1 MGLLF
6 ENANTKSLDKK
17 WYATNMLPI
26 CTPLQVLSFKTKDH
40 IQKSYLWVVNP
51 QARSIQIREES
62 IG

>member
-17 WYATNMLPI
+17 WCATSMFPI
-26 CTPLQVLSFKTKDH
+26 YTPLQVLSLKDH

-51 QARSIQIREES
+51 LVRFLLR
-62 IG
+62 

>member
-17 WYATNMLPI
+17 WCATSMFPI
-26 CTPLQVLSFKTKDH
+26 YTPLQVLPLKQKDH
-40 IQKSYLWVVNP
+40 MQKSYLWVVNP